1 VGDAFIGYQDDTP
14 AAVVF
19 QVTHLLKSD
28 ESDASDET
36 LERWKAKVGM
46 VHVWCIFCIIVA
58 ISCKLLYVSIELS
71 ATVTCV
77 LFTGIG
83 TE

>member
-1 VGDAFIGYQDDTP
+1 VGDAFVGYQDDTP

-28 ESDASDET
+28 ESDTSDEA

-46 VHVWCIFCIIVA
+46 IHQDGVCKFNCVIV
-58 ISCKLLYVSIELS
+58 
-71 ATVTCV
+71 
-77 LFTGIG
+77 
-83 TE
+83 